1 MKFIQYLDGKVLK
14 LRHPVVAIGNFDG
27 VHAGHQE
34 IFRQVR
40 RRATEIGGEAVVLSF
55 DPHPLFVLAPE
66 QRPSLL
72 STLEEKRGVVESLG
86 IDYFI
91 LVRFDEPFSRLS
103 PEDFVQRILKRQL
116 QVEEVYVGYDFTFG
130 HRAAGDP
137 HVLALLGGKYR
148 FGVTTIPQVSID
160 KVPISSSIIREFVR
174 EGKIREATRFLG
186 RYPTL
191 SGKVVHGMDRGQKVV
206 GFATA
211 NLNPVKDLVP
221 KDGVYVCWVK
231 VGKEWFPGAVNIGIN
246 PTFKNNPFTI
256 EAHLLDFQGNLYGEE
271 ITLAFIERLRD
282 EEIFPS
288 STALSDQIRKDVEK
302 AKEILS
308 KSPKPMA

>member
-1 MKFIQYLDGKVLK
+1 MEFIQYLDDKVLRLK
-14 LRHPVVAIGNFDG
+14 HPVVAIGNFDG

-34 IFRQVR
+34 IFRRVR
-40 RRATEIGGEAVVLSF
+40 RRATEVGGDAVVLSF

-66 QRPSLL
+66 EKPSLL

-86 IDYFI
+86 IDYFV
-91 LVRFDEPFSRLS
+91 LVHFDLPFSKLS
-103 PEDFVQRILKRQL
+103 PEDFVQKILRKQI
-116 QVEEVYVGYDFTFG
+116 QVGEVFVGYDFTFG
-130 HRAAGDP
+130 HRAVGNP
-137 HVLALLGGKYR
+137 KFLTELGEKYG
-148 FGVTTIPQVSID
+148 FQVTTVEPISMDQ
-160 KVPISSSIIREFVR
+160 VPISSSIIREFVR

-191 SGKVVHGMDRGQKVV
+191 PGKVVHGMDRGQKVV

-211 NLNPVKDLVP
+211 NLNPAKDLIP

-256 EAHLLDFQGNLYGEE
+256 EAHLLDFKGNLYGEE

-282 EEIFPS
+282 EEVFASPI
-288 STALSDQIRKDVEK
+288 ALSDQIRKDVEK
-302 AKEILS
+302 AKEILAKSS
-308 KSPKPMA
+308 KPKA